1 MAKKVIL
8 LPALFFW
15 LASGG
20 FLWSLWAD
28 SELPAKYKEWLE
40 LVKPIITPGER
51 EVFFKLKTDHERDKF
66 ISFFW
71 KQRDP
76 RPDTEINEFCQE
88 YMDRVAKADLLFTTG
103 TGVRGSLT
111 QRGYYYL
118 LLGPPLER
126 QIFATQSGL
135 WPVELWFYKG
145 EEKYGLP
152 PFFYLIFYQ
161 PQGQGD
167 YRLYHP
173 GIEGPE
179 KLVIPSLNRATFD
192 RESAYN
198 FLRKI
203 SPELAAAS
211 LSFIPGAQLTS
222 ASPLSSETLL
232 ASLRSLP
239 EKKFNEAYAR
249 HYLDYQGLVE
259 VDYAD
264 RYIESYFRPWVFLHH
279 DQPFVHWTFEPSIM
293 SFKEENGHAVAFY
306 ELIIKVEDKQ
316 ERVIWQYKEEIPLRL
331 TKEEYA
337 SQGNRIF
344 SFQDLF
350 PLIPGKY
357 KVHFLLKNKT
367 VKEFSSASFDLE
379 IPQPGLKPSLSQP
392 LIYFSREERFSSPPS
407 SLQAFTFGRWL
418 YRLNARPEI
427 PAGTK
432 IGLLTQIWPSQDHNL
447 EARQLRITIQRASD
461 HKVVKSWE
469 EEINKITRLEDH
481 ILDLGH
487 FSLDDLPSDYY
498 FLEISLLGPN
508 NQIWDTKK
516 EKVIKVSHYYPPL
529 PRIFSRLHPSYPS
542 LESLQIL
549 ASQYFLAG
557 QYQEALRLSEQIL
570 KTYENPESQL
580 LKAKC
585 LLALQKYQ
593 ESLSLLTPLYEKT
606 QDREVAKVIIL
617 NLVNLQEW
625 NQAIKFLDRLLQ
637 EASELSLLNLMAECY
652 LHLNQPEK
660 AWSWLQRSL
669 QLEPN
674 QPQIKKLAEEIKA
687 KIK

>member
-1 MAKKVIL
+1 MAKEVIFSL
-8 LPALFFW
+8 KLIFW
-15 LASGG
+15 LAYGCFS
-20 FLWSLWAD
+20 LPLWAN
-28 SELPAKYKEWLE
+28 SELSAKYKEWLD
-40 LVKPIITPGER
+40 LVKPIITPLER
-51 EVFFKLKTDHERDKF
+51 EVFFKLKTDQERDKF

-76 RPDTEINEFCQE
+76 RPDTEVNEFYQE
-88 YMDRVAKADLLFTTG
+88 YMDRVAKADLLFTAG

-135 WPVELWFYKG
+135 WPLELWFYKG

-152 PFFYLIFYQ
+152 PYFYLIFYQ

-192 RESAYN
+192 RESAYS
-198 FLRKI
+198 FLRKV

-211 LSFIPGAQLTS
+211 LSFIPGAQLAS
-222 ASPLSSETLL
+222 ATPLSSETLL

-264 RYIESYFRPWVFLHH
+264 RYVESYFRPIVFLHH
-279 DQPFVHWTFEPSIM
+279 DQPFVHWTFEPSMM
-293 SFKEENGHAVAFY
+293 SFKEEDGQAVAFY

-316 ERVIWQYKEEIPLRL
+316 ERIIWQHKEEIPLRL
-331 TKEEYA
+331 TKEEFA

-367 VKEFSSASFDLE
+367 IKEFSSASFDLE
-379 IPQPGLKPSLSQP
+379 IPSPGLKPSLSQP
-392 LIYFSREERFSSPPS
+392 LIYFSREERSSSPS

-432 IGLLTQIWPSQDHNL
+432 IGLLTQIWPAKANNL
-447 EARQLRITIQRASD
+447 EARRLRISLIRAGDQR
-461 HKVVKSWE
+461 VVKSWE
-469 EEINKITRLEDH
+469 EEINKMTKLDDY
-481 ILDLGH
+481 ILDLGYLS
-487 FSLDDLPSDYY
+487 FDDLQPDYY
-498 FLEISLLGPN
+498 FLELSLLGPN
-508 NQIWDTKK
+508 NQIWETKK
-516 EKVIKVSHYYPPL
+516 EKIIKVGHYYPPL
-529 PRIFSRLHPSYPS
+529 PRVFSRLHPSYPS

-549 ASQYFLAG
+549 ASQHFLAG
-557 QYQEALRLSEQIL
+557 QYQDALRLSEQIL
-570 KTYENPESQL
+570 KTHENPESQL

-585 LLALQKYQ
+585 LLALHKYQ

-606 QDREVAKVIIL
+606 QDREVAKVIVL

-625 NQAIKFLDRLLQ
+625 NQAIKLLDKLLQ
-637 EASELSLLNLMAECY
+637 EATELSLLNLMAECY